1 MRSGRGH
8 LFHVVHRETCLEQ
21 EWFIF
26 FIFIAFIITNHHS
39 FYQASTHISS
49 HIISVTI
56 THKFWVPQKLTWWQ
70 QFGLKKAVFRCFFGQ
85 NPFSRP
91 NDRLSPLA
99 CHLESLWF
107 NLSYLEPFLK
117 HPTRRQ
123 NFANTLEPH
132 CAHYLTL
139 RLNLISNSSGKSVL
153 TTFARILQKWTQGR
167 AVVLFVYIKYWLYGN
182 C

>member
-91 NDRLSPLA
+91 NDRLSLIE
-99 CHLESLWF
+99 CHAYSECLWF
-107 NLSYLEPFLK
+107 IGQLELSWTYFSASYEASEFCWQIEPSVLQ
-117 HPTRRQ
+117 H
-123 NFANTLEPH
+123 
-132 CAHYLTL
+132 L
-139 RLNLISNSSGKSVL
+139 RLCH
-153 TTFARILQKWTQGR
+153 
-167 AVVLFVYIKYWLYGN
+167 IKEFSRN
-182 C
+182 RN